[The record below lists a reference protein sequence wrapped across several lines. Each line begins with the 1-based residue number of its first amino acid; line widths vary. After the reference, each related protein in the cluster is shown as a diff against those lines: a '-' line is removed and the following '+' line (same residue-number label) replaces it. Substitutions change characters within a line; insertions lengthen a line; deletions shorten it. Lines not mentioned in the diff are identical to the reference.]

1 MAASF
6 NQVNQVMMLTEDQV
20 EEVAF
25 TVLLTAMDH
34 NLAEVRV
41 VALEALVATVMRILM
56 LRASEKL
63 TIEAVVVQRETMV
76 ISKTVMELLHGV
88 PGEVSPNE
96 RKIEREVM
104 TVLSVHHSEAKKNFT
119 STTINLQK
127 LIIKK

>member
-63 TIEAVVVQRETMV
+63 IIEEVVVQRETMV
-76 ISKTVMELLHGV
+76 ISKIVMELLHGV

>member
-1 MAASF
+1 
-6 NQVNQVMMLTEDQV
+6 MMLTEDQV

-127 LIIKK
+127 LIIKR

>member
-6 NQVNQVMMLTEDQV
+6 NQVNQVMMLTEDQE
-20 EEVAF
+20 EEVAS
-25 TVLLTAMDH
+25 TVLLTVMDH

-41 VALEALVATVMRILM
+41 VELEALVATVMRILM

-63 TIEAVVVQRETMV
+63 IIEAVVVQRETMV
-76 ISKTVMELLHGV
+76 ISKIVMELLHGV

>member
-6 NQVNQVMMLTEDQV
+6 NQVNQVMMLTEDQE
-20 EEVAF
+20 EEVAS
-25 TVLLTAMDH
+25 TVLLTVMDH

-76 ISKTVMELLHGV
+76 ISKIVMELLHGV

>member
-63 TIEAVVVQRETMV
+63 IIEAVVVQRETMV
-76 ISKTVMELLHGV
+76 ISKIVMELLHGV

>member
-1 MAASF
+1 VAASF
-6 NQVNQVMMLTEDQV
+6 NQVNQVMMLTEDQE
-20 EEVAF
+20 EEVAS
-25 TVLLTAMDH
+25 TVLLTVMDH

-63 TIEAVVVQRETMV
+63 IIEAVVVQRETMV
-76 ISKTVMELLHGV
+76 ISKIVMELLHGV

>member
-6 NQVNQVMMLTEDQV
+6 NQVNQVMMLTEDQE
-20 EEVAF
+20 EEVAS
-25 TVLLTAMDH
+25 TVLLTVMDH

-63 TIEAVVVQRETMV
+63 IIEAVVVQRETMV
-76 ISKTVMELLHGV
+76 ISKIVMELLHGV

>member
-6 NQVNQVMMLTEDQV
+6 NQVNQVMMLTEDQE
-20 EEVAF
+20 EEVAS
-25 TVLLTAMDH
+25 TVLLTVMDH

-63 TIEAVVVQRETMV
+63 IIEAVVVQRETMV
-76 ISKTVMELLHGV
+76 ISKIVMELLHGV
-88 PGEVSPNE
+88 PREVSPNE